1 MEINKL
7 SIKKIHDALKKG
19 EFSSVDL
26 TKNILNKIE
35 KENEKFGAFLNISS
49 ETALFSAKK
58 IDEKISRG
66 EDIGLISGIP
76 VAIKDNILVEGE
88 KCTAGS
94 KILKDYI
101 APYDAFVVK
110 KLKEAGAIIVGKT
123 NMDEFAMG
131 SSGENSAFFPARNP
145 NDLERVP
152 GGSSSGSAVA
162 VSANL
167 SFYALGSDTGG
178 SIRQPASFC
187 GIVGLKPTYG
197 AVSRYGVMA
206 MASSLDQIGPLTK
219 TVEDSKI
226 VFNTIKGRDIM
237 DSTSMDFKATDF
249 KAKKEKIKI
258 GIPKECFVEGI
269 DSGVEN
275 MLKKVIEKVKNIGAD
290 IEEISLPNMKYA
302 MPCYYIIMP
311 SEVSANLSRF
321 DGIKYG
327 HSEVRKSGAD
337 IKNLLD
343 VYLKSRQGGFGDE
356 VKRRIM
362 IGVYALSSGY
372 YDAYYLRAQK
382 ARRLVR
388 EDFEKAFKKVDLIF
402 TPTSPTTAFKI
413 GEKTQDPLSMY
424 LADIFTV
431 SINLAGV
438 PALSMPCGKIDGL
451 PVGLQVIGPWF
462 GEEKIFD
469 FSEKLEKEI
478 QYK

>member
-1 MEINKL
+1 MELEKL
-7 SIKKIHDALKKG
+7 TIIEAHNALKKR
-19 EFSSVDL
+19 EISSVDL
-26 TKNILNKIE
+26 TKNILDKIE
-35 KENEKFGAFLNISS
+35 KENKKFGAFLNVSPEI
-49 ETALFSAKK
+49 ALSAAKK
-58 IDEKISRG
+58 VDEKISRG
-66 EDIGLISGIP
+66 ENINFISGIP

-101 APYDAFVVK
+101 APYDASVVK
-110 KLKEAGAIIVGKT
+110 KLKESGAVIVGKT

-131 SSGENSAFFPARNP
+131 SSGENSSFFSAKNP

-162 VSANL
+162 VAANL
-167 SFYALGSDTGG
+167 SFFALGSDTGG

-219 TVEDSKI
+219 TVEDSRI
-226 VFNTIKGRDIM
+226 VFDVIKGKDSM
-237 DSTSMDFKATDF
+237 DSTSMDLKKIDLRT
-249 KAKKEKIKI
+249 KKEKIKI
-258 GIPKECFVEGI
+258 GIPKECFIEGI

-275 MLKKVIEKVKNIGAD
+275 MLKKIIEKARSLGAD

-311 SEVSANLSRF
+311 SEVSANLARF

-327 HSEVRKSGAD
+327 HSEARMAKSELN
-337 IKNLLD
+337 NLLG
-343 VYLKSRQGGFGDE
+343 VYLKSRQDGFGDE

-362 IGVYALSSGY
+362 IGVHTLSSGY

-388 EDFEKAFKKVDLIF
+388 DDFEKAFKKVDLIF
-402 TPTSPTTAFKI
+402 TPTSPTVAFKI

-438 PALSMPCGKIDGL
+438 PALSMPCGKIEGL

-462 GEEKIFD
+462 KEEKMFD

>member
-1 MEINKL
+1 MTIAQIHESLKNK
-7 SIKKIHDALKKG
+7 

-26 TKNILNKIE
+26 TKHILEKID
-35 KENEKFGAFLNISS
+35 KENEKFGAFLNVSPEI
-49 ETALFSAKK
+49 ALPAAKK
-58 IDEKISRG
+58 IDEKIANG
-66 EDIGLISGIP
+66 EKIDVLAGIP
-76 VAIKDNILVEGE
+76 VAIKDNILVDGE

-101 APYDAFVVK
+101 APYDATVVK
-110 KLKEAGAIIVGKT
+110 KLKDRGAVIVGKA

-131 SSGENSAFFPARNP
+131 SSGENSAFFPAKNP
-145 NDLERVP
+145 NDLKKVP

-162 VSANL
+162 VASDLA
-167 SFYALGSDTGG
+167 FYALGSDTGG

-219 TVEDSKI
+219 NVEDSKI
-226 VFNTIKGRDIM
+226 VFDAIRGKDKM
-237 DSTSMDFKATDF
+237 DSTSIDFKSDGS
-249 KAKKEKIKI
+249 KLNKDGIRI

-269 DSGVEN
+269 DREVEKIIKEN
-275 MLKKVIEKVKNIGAD
+275 IEKARNVGAK

-311 SEVSANLSRF
+311 SEVSANLARF

-327 HSEVRKSGAD
+327 HSEARKSEA
-337 IKNLLD
+337 KLENLLG
-343 VYLKSRQGGFGDE
+343 VYLKSRQDGFGKE

-382 ARRLVR
+382 ARRLIKN
-388 EDFEKAFKKVDLIF
+388 DFEEAFKKVDLIL
-402 TPTSPTTAFKI
+402 TPTSPTVAFGL

-438 PALSMPCGKIDGL
+438 PAMSLPCGKIGGL
-451 PVGLQVIGPWF
+451 PVGLQIIGSWF
-462 GEEKIFD
+462 NENKIFD